1 MSGLLGQLAV
11 FKSVGMV
18 SLQRFVPCGSLGF
31 HAVMGVQPAAAAISG
46 ITLLLSPPG
55 I

>member
-31 HAVMGVQPAAAAISG
+31 HAVLGMRPAAAAIFG
-46 ITLLLSPPG
+46 IALLLYPRG